1 MENHED
7 FESTDTYFVL
17 FFTRVL
23 DLIYD
28 MLGIN
33 TLFIL
38 SDNFLANG
46 IMNELLSPFL
56 FFSFLFGKCE
66 NSFDS

>member
-7 FESTDTYFVL
+7 FESTHTYFVL

-38 SDNFLANG
+38 SDNFLANN
-46 IMNELLSPFL
+46 IMNKLLSPFFFL
-56 FFSFLFGKCE
+56 FFLINVKT
-66 NSFDS
+66 

>member
-7 FESTDTYFVL
+7 FESTHTYFVL

-38 SDNFLANG
+38 SDNFLANN
-46 IMNELLSPFL
+46 IMNELLSPFFFL
-56 FFSFLFGKCE
+56 FFLINVKTW
-66 NSFDS
+66 FDS